1 MGNGPA
7 IPSLCPAGAVPPR
20 GEPRLALRGR
30 AGLRGGGSGC
40 RSQPG
45 LRPAAPLPPHR
56 AGRRP
61 APSWGLGAVGCVR
74 PRCSWNKTRWR
85 QPGCTCCEPVLTV
98 ICRHQLV
105 AVGVA
110 LLGCSGVM
118 WCVWPWLPVSS
129 NERKIKKKRG
139 GSYFNVP
146 PMLFF
151 LCTRLKK
158 MLLAVLSVRSG
169 DSASC

>member
-1 MGNGPA
+1 M
-7 IPSLCPAGAVPPR
+7 
-20 GEPRLALRGR
+20 
-30 AGLRGGGSGC
+30 
-40 RSQPG
+40 
-45 LRPAAPLPPHR
+45 
-56 AGRRP
+56 
-61 APSWGLGAVGCVR
+61 GCVR

-118 WCVWPWLPVSS
+118 WCAWPWLPVSS

-139 GSYFNVP
+139 GF
-146 PMLFF
+146 LF
-151 LCTRLKK
+151 
-158 MLLAVLSVRSG
+158 
-169 DSASC
+169 